1 MHCYLVCLFFCRGC
15 FNLNDL
21 CCTGKWNNIDY
32 DEIFLF
38 SELFPFFWKKTFFRG
53 KLIFFSK
60 RKISQNPPNW
70 LPMPGAILEVLD
82 WYVFEQKN
90 TLQKNNKN
98 LKNQQIRKKNQKR
111 KMSSESTLVHFP
123 EPQLSFD
130 VQNWYAF
137 LAYQFQLQNFNFR
150 GLEIRWK
157 KSKSLENSHINSKSF
172 GSCRKKYVGR
182 FKLEKQLG
190 NAQKSLIFIFSVCNR
205 DISDILKNMVS
216 MCRVVTSITFFLK
229 ITKLTKYGYP
239 VIQTNIFS

>member
-1 MHCYLVCLFFCRGC
+1 MKILSQSGHLRLKIALLFSVFFFCRGC

-98 LKNQQIRKKNQKR
+98 LKNQQIRKKKSKKKNVVRIDLGPLPRATAVIWCPKLICILGVPI
-111 KMSSESTLVHFP
+111 STTK
-123 EPQLSFD
+123 
-130 VQNWYAF
+130 
-137 LAYQFQLQNFNFR
+137 FQLPGTGNQV
-150 GLEIRWK
+150 K
-157 KSKSLENSHINSKSF
+157 KK
-172 GSCRKKYVGR
+172 
-182 FKLEKQLG
+182 
-190 NAQKSLIFIFSVCNR
+190 
-205 DISDILKNMVS
+205 
-216 MCRVVTSITFFLK
+216 
-229 ITKLTKYGYP
+229 
-239 VIQTNIFS
+239 